1 MEAEVTEAV
10 GAGPYERTD
19 KRITSRNGFRD
30 REWDNRVATIELAI
44 PKLRQGSYFPCSALS
59 GAYREPHWA
68 RELLE
73 PSLFGVRKHTLRST

>member
-44 PKLRQGSYFPCSALS
+44 PKLRQFPCSALS

-73 PSLFGVRKHTLRST
+73 PLFGVRKHTLWST